1 MINKE
6 EESLHLLLWQV
17 IRQHFIRHH
26 YLLSKI
32 GLHKGQPPILG
43 MLWEKDGLTQKE
55 IAEKLRLKPSTVTA
69 VLKRMEKAGLLKREP
84 DPKDMRIS
92 RVYLT
97 KKGRDLKKDVEKIMK
112 MLEEECFDGFTL
124 EEKVLLR
131 RFFIQIRDNL
141 KKVNNGEE
149 NC

>member
-26 YLLSKI
+26 HLLSKI

-97 KKGRDLKKDVEKIMK
+97 KKGKDLKKDVEKIMK
-112 MLEEECFDGFTL
+112 MLEEECFAGFTP
-124 EEKVLLR
+124 R
-131 RFFIQIRDNL
+131 
-141 KKVNNGEE
+141 GESST
-149 NC
+149 